1 MSEIANPTSDK
12 TRAFEGTSALPDLT
26 GWRLWLT

>member
-12 TRAFEGTSALPDLT
+12 TRAFEGAPALPDLT
-26 GWRLWLT
+26 GWSP